1 MRIAVELT
9 PDELRYLV
17 QCGSA
22 LAQHVPVKSLPTYCG
37 FTKEQVVEFSLRMRE
52 LIDANGLD
60 M

>member
-17 QCGSA
+17 QCGPA
-22 LAQHVPVKSLPTYCG
+22 LAQHIPEKSLPTYCG
-37 FTKEQVVEFSLRMRE
+37 FTKAQIIEFSHRMRD
-52 LIDANGLD
+52 LIEANGLD